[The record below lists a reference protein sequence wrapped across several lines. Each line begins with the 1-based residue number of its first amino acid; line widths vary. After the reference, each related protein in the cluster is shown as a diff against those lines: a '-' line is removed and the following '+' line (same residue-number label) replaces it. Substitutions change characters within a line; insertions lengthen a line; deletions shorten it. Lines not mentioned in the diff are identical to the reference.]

1 MTDDYYGRTAEART
15 RRRRTS
21 LTILIVLLI
30 LFFAAWY
37 AMSYLQ
43 AEDTQAAPSTT
54 TSSTS
59 SSTAPCPEPADVQV
73 NVYNATNRAGLAAE
87 VATDLRARGFDVK
100 TVANDPKRAQLTG
113 PGQLRYGSAG
123 AKGAERVLGHVGNFE
138 RQIDERQRPSVDV
151 VLGPQYEQL
160 VPPAKVPTC

>member
-1 MTDDYYGRTAEART
+1 MTDDHYGRTAEARA

-21 LTILIVLLI
+21 LTILIVLLM

-43 AEDTQAAPSTT
+43 AGDQQATPTT
-54 TSSTS
+54 TSSSST
-59 SSTAPCPEPADVQV
+59 SSTAPCPEPADVPV

-87 VATDLRARGFDVK
+87 VATALRARGFDVK

-113 PGQLRYGSAG
+113 PGQLRYGAAG
-123 AKGAERVLGHVGNFE
+123 AKGAERVAGHVGNFE
-138 RQIDERQRPSVDV
+138 RKIDERSRPSVDV
-151 VLGPQYEQL
+151 VLGPEYEQL
-160 VPPAKVPTC
+160 VSPAEVPTC